1 MTAGHRLLDA
11 NLDYRTFLCAMT
23 TKILIAWWPTNRCNA
38 LEKKQQQ
45 QQTTQKTEASKGC

>member
-1 MTAGHRLLDA
+1 MTARHRLLDA